1 MHFQSWS
8 DFWAMGGYGLFVW
21 LSFGITYALLA
32 ALIGYSHYQQRQFK
46 RQLAQKLA
54 REQRIKQYQ
63 EQTE

>member
-21 LSFGITYALLA
+21 LSFRITYALLV